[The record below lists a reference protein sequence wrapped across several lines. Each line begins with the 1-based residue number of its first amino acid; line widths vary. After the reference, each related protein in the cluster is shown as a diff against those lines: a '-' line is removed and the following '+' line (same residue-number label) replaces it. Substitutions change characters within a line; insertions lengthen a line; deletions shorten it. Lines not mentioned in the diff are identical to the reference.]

1 MSTSP
6 LVSLIVPIVNDDAW
20 IGDTLQS
27 GIDQSMNDIE
37 IICVVGAAA
46 AGHDLAERL
55 PDADPRVRVVES
67 EVSSAGGLRRAGVS
81 AATAP
86 YVLFLEPGD
95 ELTRE
100 ATGEA
105 YRKAIASDADV
116 VGFTARPGRR
126 AGDAIP
132 ERVQKARVVVLH
144 EENIVRRLFPADA
157 VPHVRIA
164 EFLIRTELLRS
175 VYAALPVGSP
185 DDRAEGAV
193 EVFLV
198 CAAARTYAPV
208 GTVAHLGLPRSG
220 AGQIAYT
227 GAALASTL
235 DAVDA
240 VTASRPIV
248 REWARHSPN
257 PEPLIDGYEA
267 LRLSRVART
276 LVCIHRAPADRQ
288 TQEIALLRE
297 RVDEIDI
304 ITAASIF
311 APETLPTISRLGTR
325 IELGRKPVRNVLL
338 RTNVLTTGGVSNVL
352 RTQAQVFLDAGY
364 GVTIATHIRGSDESL
379 VPAGATLVEVAG
391 TSRRDRLARWAE
403 VCREHEIDVVI
414 DHRVLYSRDWPGY
427 ALAARASAAATI
439 GWLHNFAGRPT
450 YNGTDLHTLL
460 HDNLPALAQLIVL
473 SPLDVAFWKL
483 RGIPHTA
490 YLPNPPSPM
499 LLESAGGVVPKPAP
513 VGRRL
518 EVVWWG
524 RLEEH
529 TKQVTHLVEVARS
542 LKSLG
547 VDFRLRIIGPDW
559 TDMSAAQLSTIVSR
573 RGLDGLV
580 DVTGPRHGDELLDA
594 IDSSD
599 IFINTS
605 IIEGYLL
612 TIPEAQSRGL
622 PVVMYDLPWLIPT
635 QDNPGVIAV
644 RQGDADALAAAVAA
658 LAADPDRY
666 EALSRASIEAAE
678 RATSY
683 DFARLYEQLVSGT
696 LPAEYSP
703 EPTLDDAR
711 TSLELLLFYAE
722 RSAEQSAEAAKSG
735 PRRRRRAAP
744 ASTPR
749 TLGQRVER
757 KLTGTGHSMLALAPW
772 LRPLA
777 RRVKHALL
785 RS

>member
-1 MSTSP
+1 
-6 LVSLIVPIVNDDAW
+6 
-20 IGDTLQS
+20 LQS
-27 GIDQSMNDIE
+27 CIDQSIQDIE
-37 IICVVGAAA
+37 ILCVI
-46 AGHDLAERL
+46 AGSADPAIAERL
-55 PDADPRVRVVES
+55 AGVNARVRVVRS
-67 EVSSAGGLRRAGVS
+67 ELSSAGGMRRAGVS

-86 YVLFLEPGD
+86 YVMFLDPGD
-95 ELTRE
+95 ELIRE
-100 ATGEA
+100 AAGDA
-105 YRKAIASDADV
+105 QQKAIAANADI
-116 VGFTARPGRR
+116 VGFAARPGPRG
-126 AGDAIP
+126 GDAIP
-132 ERVQKARVVVLH
+132 ERVQKARNAVLH
-144 EENIVRRLFPADA
+144 EENIVRRLFPADTGPQSR
-157 VPHVRIA
+157 VA
-164 EFLIRTELLRS
+164 EFLFRTELLRT
-175 VYAALPVGSP
+175 VHAALPAESP
-185 DDRAEGAV
+185 DDDAEGVV
-193 EVFLV
+193 EVFLA
-198 CAAARTYAPV
+198 CAAARTYAPLEEPSHLRLLSSRA
-208 GTVAHLGLPRSG
+208 GEIAH
-220 AGQIAYT
+220 A
-227 GAALASTL
+227 GAALSSAL
-235 DAVDA
+235 HAVDA
-240 VTASRPIV
+240 VTATQPIV

-257 PEPLIDGYEA
+257 PEPLVDGYEA
-267 LRLSRVART
+267 LRLSRVARA

-288 TQEIALLRE
+288 AGQIEALRE
-297 RVDEIDI
+297 HADEIDI
-304 ITAASIF
+304 ITAASTF

-325 IELGRKPVRNVLL
+325 VELGRKPVQNVLL
-338 RTNVLTTGGVSNVL
+338 RTNILTTGGVSNVL
-352 RTQAQVFLDAGY
+352 RTQAQVFLEAGY
-364 GVTIATHIRGSDESL
+364 GVTIATHIRGSDASL
-379 VPAGATLVEVAG
+379 VPAGATLVEVSG
-391 TSRRDRLARWAE
+391 SSRRDRLARWAE
-403 VCREHEIDVVI
+403 VCREHKIDVVI

-427 ALAARASAAATI
+427 SLAARASGAATI

-490 YLPNPPSPM
+490 FLPNPPSPM
-499 LLESAGGVVPKPAP
+499 LLTSAGGVKPKPAP

-529 TKQVTHLVEVARS
+529 TKKVTHLVEVARS

-559 TDMSAAQLSTIVSR
+559 TDMSAAQLSTLVTR

-580 DVTGPRHGDELLDA
+580 EVTGPRHGDDLLDA

-644 RQGDADALAAAVAA
+644 RQGDAGALAAAVAA
-658 LAADPDRY
+658 LAADPERY

-683 DFARLYEQLVSGT
+683 DFSRLYEQLVSGG

-703 EPTLDDAR
+703 EPTLEDAR
-711 TSLELLLFYAE
+711 ASLELLLFYAE
-722 RSAEQSAEAAKSG
+722 RSAEQSAEAARSSSK
-735 PRRRRRAAP
+735 RRRRAAS

-749 TLGQRVER
+749 SLGQRLER
-757 KLTGTGHSMLALAPW
+757 KLTGTGHNVLALAPW

>member
-6 LVSLIVPIVNDDAW
+6 LVSLIVLIVHDDQR
-20 IGDTLQS
+20 IGATLRS
-27 GIDQSMNDIE
+27 CIDQSMHDVE
-37 IICVVGAAA
+37 IICV
-46 AGHDLAERL
+46 AGSMPADPALAERKA
-55 PDADPRVRVVES
+55 ADPRVRIARS
-67 EVSSAGGLRRAGVS
+67 EDSSASGLRRTGVS

-95 ELTRE
+95 ELISGAAEDAHKKATQGNADIVGFAD
-100 ATGEA
+100 ATGA
-105 YRKAIASDADV
+105 QDGV
-116 VGFTARPGRR
+116 VS
-126 AGDAIP
+126 
-132 ERVQKARVVVLH
+132 ERMQKARNTVLH
-144 EENIVRRLFPADA
+144 EENIVRGLFPANA
-157 VPHVRIA
+157 GSHGRVTG
-164 EFLIRTELLRS
+164 FLFRTELLRA
-175 VYAALPVGSP
+175 VYTALPAGSS
-185 DDRAEGAV
+185 DDAV
-193 EVFLV
+193 EVFLA
-198 CAAARTYAPV
+198 CAAARTYAPL
-208 GTVAHLGLPRSG
+208 GESAHLRLSGRGSAEVAHSS
-220 AGQIAYT
+220 
-227 GAALASTL
+227 AALSQDMGSL
-235 DAVDA
+235 DA
-240 VTASRPIV
+240 VTAIQPIV

-257 PEPLIDGYEA
+257 PEPLLDGYEA
-267 LRLSRVART
+267 LRLSGVARA
-276 LVCIHRAPADRQ
+276 LARVHRVPEARQ
-288 TQEIALLRE
+288 MQEIKPLRA
-297 RVDEIDI
+297 RIDEIDI
-304 ITAASIF
+304 IAAASTF
-311 APETLPTISRLGTR
+311 APETLPTLTRLGTS

-338 RTNVLTTGGVSNVL
+338 RTNILTTGGVSNVL

-364 GVTIATHIRGSDESL
+364 GVTIATHLHGSDESL
-379 VPAGATLVEVAG
+379 VPEGATLVAVSG
-391 TSRRDRLARWAE
+391 SSRRDRLARWVE
-403 VCREHEIDVVI
+403 VCREHEVDVVI

-427 ALAARASAAATI
+427 ALAARASGAATI

-483 RGIPHTA
+483 RGIPRTA
-490 YLPNPPSPM
+490 FLPNPPSPM
-499 LLESAGGVVPKPAP
+499 LLGSAGDVAPKPAP

-529 TKQVTHLVEVARS
+529 TKKVTHLVEVARS
-542 LKSLG
+542 LKRLG

-559 TDMSAAQLSTIVSR
+559 TDMSAAQLSTLVTR
-573 RGLDGLV
+573 RGLDDVV
-580 DVTGPRHGDELLDA
+580 DVIGPRHGDDLLEA

-622 PVVMYDLPWLIPT
+622 PVVMYDLPWLLPV

-644 RQGDADALAAAVAA
+644 RQGDANALAAAVAA

-666 EALSRASIEAAE
+666 SALSRASIAAAE

-683 DFARLYEQLVSGT
+683 DFAALYQQLVSGT

-703 EPTLDDAR
+703 EPTLEDAR
-711 TSLELLLFYAE
+711 VSLDLLVFYAE
-722 RSAEQSAEAAKSG
+722 RNAEQSVEAAKASANG
-735 PRRRRRAAP
+735 RARATS
-744 ASTPR
+744 ASR
-749 TLGQRVER
+749 SIGQRVEG
-757 KLTGTGHSMLALAPW
+757 KLTGTGHRVLALAPW